1 MPLGRH
7 EGLPRGCCKRRGRE
21 EGCCERRGPHT
32 GCFVRHRILSFS
44 IPQYARARWL
54 RFQASPSPP
63 TVFLVSRRATGCYE
77 RRQGRQA
84 AASAEE
90 KAALSAGE
98 KAALSAAG
106 HLLILTVSFGNR
118 CCGWVNRCC
127 GCLPCPCPTRR
138 SADSTRLNTPGPEGF
153 VSRHRLLRRPCFW
166 FPGERP
172 GRRRAPCL
180 MPGADQ
186 HANSL
191 GRNRG
196 EYADL

>member
-1 MPLGRH
+1 MSAAG
-7 EGLPRGCCKRRGRE
+7 
-21 EGCCERRGPHT
+21 
-32 GCFVRHRILSFS
+32 HRPAALSATETFHFPYLSFS
-44 IPQYARARWL
+44 TPPYARARWL

-106 HLLILTVSFGNR
+106 HHLILTFSFGNR

-153 VSRHRLLRRPCFW
+153 VSKHRLLRRPCFW

-172 GRRRAPCL
+172 GRRHIR
-180 MPGADQ
+180 GAE
-186 HANSL
+186 
-191 GRNRG
+191 RNECPSCATRG
-196 EYADL
+196 ETRPRRKGTITSTASGTLERETARGR